1 MNTKIKKI
9 SSYIFAAALFVLMT
23 DSPLLGQGSENMLM
37 DLAKIK
43 EDVQSKRISSYNKS
57 GANRDRFEDIKD
69 EETRTIFDVEDTGI
83 INHIWIT
90 IAPPPNVLNRND
102 IILRMYWDGEEE
114 PSVESPIGP
123 FFGQGWNESYSF
135 ESLPLSVSPR
145 DGRSLVSYFTMPFSG
160 EAKIEIE
167 NQTGRPINAF
177 YFYIDYTAMDELPD
191 NMGRFHAQYRHEL
204 TESMEGSPKGSEDYV
219 KGIANNLREEKNT
232 TGEGNYVIADI
243 EGKGHFVGVNY
254 YIHSPITAWYGEGDD
269 MFFIDGEEWPPSL
282 HGTGTEDYFN
292 TAWVPKTKFTHPF
305 YGYPRVNNGTGWLG
319 RTHSYRFHITD
330 PVYFD
335 ESLEFRI
342 EHGHNNNLTLD
353 IASVAY
359 WYQEEPHKPFPPLP
373 SKEERAPKEFINPA
387 DIQKWR
393 QAWQREFG
401 GDSLLWGKEEI
412 EDQN

>member
-1 MNTKIKKI
+1 MYRKIKKI
-9 SSYIFAAALFVLMT
+9 SFYIFTAVLVFWMG
-23 DSPLLGQGSENMLM
+23 SSSAFGQESDNLMM

-43 EDVQSKRISSYNKS
+43 EGVQSKRVSSYNTN

-69 EETRTIFDVEDTGI
+69 GETRTIMDVDDTGI

-90 IAPPPNVLNRND
+90 IAPPPNVLSRND

-123 FFGQGWNESYSF
+123 FFGQGWEETYPFNTM
-135 ESLPLSVSPR
+135 PLSAGPR
-145 DGRSLVSYFTMPFSG
+145 DGRSLVSYFTMPFS
-160 EAKIEIE
+160 ENARIEIE
-167 NQTGRPINAF
+167 NQTGRTINAF
-177 YFYIDYTAMDELPD
+177 YFYIDYVAMDELPEE
-191 NMGRFHAQYRHEL
+191 MGRFHAQYRHEL
-204 TESMEGSPKGSEDYV
+204 TDPMEGSPKSTKDKV
-219 KGIANNLREEKNT
+219 QGIANNLREEKNT
-232 TGEGNYVIADI
+232 TGEGNYLIADI

-292 TAWVPKTKFTHPF
+292 TAWVPKTKFVHPF
-305 YGYPRVNNGTGWLG
+305 FGLSRVNNGTGWLG
-319 RTHSYRFHITD
+319 RTHTYRFHITD

-335 ESLEFRI
+335 ESLEFSI

-353 IASVAY
+353 LSSVAY

-373 SKEERAPKEFINPA
+373 SKEEREPKDFINPA

-393 QAWQREFG
+393 QAWQRQFEE
-401 GDSLLWGKEEI
+401 DSVIWGKEQPE
-412 EDQN
+412 NN